1 MKVSKAELEKAKEKR
16 DVEFLL
22 RVVRTNAKME
32 QDVREYLVEILEGL
46 INRKIKRPPWRPAKS
61 ETAQR
66 RYLIATRVT
75 ALRK

>member
-46 INRKIKRPPWRPAKS
+46 INRKIKRLPWRPAIK
-61 ETAQR
+61 
-66 RYLIATRVT
+66 
-75 ALRK
+75 

>member
-32 QDVREYLVEILEGL
+32 QDVREYLVEIFEGL

-66 RYLIATRVT
+66 RLPYRH
-75 ALRK
+75 